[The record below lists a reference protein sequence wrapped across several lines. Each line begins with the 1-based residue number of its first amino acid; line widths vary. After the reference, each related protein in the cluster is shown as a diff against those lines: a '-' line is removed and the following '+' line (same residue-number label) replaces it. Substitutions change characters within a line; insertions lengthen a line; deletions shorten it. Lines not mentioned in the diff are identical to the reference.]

1 MYHVPT
7 VCEGVVPRFLAIES
21 SVILGMLT
29 SKVPKVTCCGSTDA
43 STDTPTFSISRAG
56 VKSGYV
62 TTTIAIDASSPS
74 LSGAGVESI
83 RGSATI
89 TVRNLDSLA
98 SDAEAGPTYGLV
110 TSSAIGSI
118 ASPRI
123 KPPPP
128 PPILHRK
135 ELLMLVGSLMARLS
149 DSQPH
154 PQRGYRVIW
163 SRHLQ

>member
-1 MYHVPT
+1 MCCSLGRGHGP
-7 VCEGVVPRFLAIES
+7 CRPPPFGSAPCRRHPNIFNLEGWGQVGLCNDNHCNR
-21 SVILGMLT
+21 
-29 SKVPKVTCCGSTDA
+29 
-43 STDTPTFSISRAG
+43 TFSISRAG

-74 LSGAGVESI
+74 LSGAEVESI

-135 ELLMLVGSLMARLS
+135 ELLMVVGSLMARLS

-154 PQRGYRVIW
+154 PQRGYRVIR